1 MHTKMFVF
9 PLILGSSEDRKK
21 EKKSLA
27 QDKESFIPTENIFFF
42 FLLQTQRENI
52 SKNILLHVFCKHKKL
67 KWCQEKTKQ
76 KACFF

>member
-21 EKKSLA
+21 KKKSLA
-27 QDKESFIPTENIFFF
+27 QDKESFIPTENIFF